1 MASGTKAAASRGNGG
16 VGRLLSAQEH
26 ARHVSAHSVR
36 QGEGLILDEAR
47 LPMKITRSSLLKAS
61 PFLALAAGFAGGALA
76 MALPDLATPQ
86 RAVVAPTE
94 QTDPYLQLVQAQPLV
109 RAAPSSRG
117 EVQLSFAP
125 VAAQAGPAV
134 VNVYAQRVVRGGMSR
149 DPFFGRF
156 GAPRVEQS
164 LGSGVIVR
172 ADGVIVTNNHVIEG
186 AQSLKVVLSD
196 RREFDAELVLADPR
210 VDLAVLRIN
219 AASER
224 LPILPFSDTHNLQVG
239 DLVLAIGNPFGLQ
252 QTVTS
257 GIISALART
266 EVGVSDY
273 AFFIQTDAAINRGNS
288 GGALVDMNGT
298 LVGINSAIFSE
309 GGGSNGIG
317 FAIPSEMVRRVVESA
332 VSGGRTVVRPWL
344 GARLQNVT
352 QELARSMGLAR
363 PEGVLV
369 TELYPRAAGERAGLR
384 NGDIILSVAGTEV
397 RDDGGV
403 RYQFATQR
411 PGARV
416 QLLVLRGGR
425 QTTLT
430 ATAEAPP
437 GGAPEARELSGRHP
451 LSGAT
456 VVTLTPAT
464 AETAGLDP
472 FADGVYI
479 QALDRRGI
487 AARQGFRPGDII
499 DAINGQPVR
508 DAAQLD
514 RALTQARAWVLGV
527 ERGGQRT
534 EVRFGM

>member
-1 MASGTKAAASRGNGG
+1 
-16 VGRLLSAQEH
+16 
-26 ARHVSAHSVR
+26 
-36 QGEGLILDEAR
+36 
-47 LPMKITRSSLLKAS
+47 MKISRSTLLKAS
-61 PFLALAAGFAGGALA
+61 PFAALIAGFAGGALA
-76 MALPDLATPQ
+76 ISPIVARQAPPLAS
-86 RAVVAPTE
+86 AE
-94 QTDPYLQLVQAQPLV
+94 QADPYLQLVQAGPVV
-109 RAAPSSRG
+109 RAAPASRG
-117 EVQLSFAP
+117 DMQLSFAP

-134 VNVYAQRVVRGGMSR
+134 VNVYAQRVVSGGMSR
-149 DPFFGRF
+149 DPFFRRF
-156 GAPRVEQS
+156 GGPRVEQS

-172 ADGVIVTNNHVIEG
+172 ADGIIVTNNHVIEG
-186 AQSLKVVLSD
+186 AQSLKVVLAD
-196 RREFDAELVLADPR
+196 RREFDAEMVLADAR
-210 VDLAVLRIN
+210 VDLAVLRIR
-219 AASER
+219 AGSER
-224 LPILPFSDTHNLQVG
+224 LPTLAFADTHNLQVG

-309 GGGSNGIG
+309 NGGSNGIG

-344 GARLQNVT
+344 GARVQTIT
-352 QELARSMGLAR
+352 QELARSMGLPR

-369 TELYPRAAGERAGLR
+369 TELYPRGAGERAGLR

-416 QLLVLRGGR
+416 LLAVLRAGR
-425 QTTLT
+425 QMTLT
-430 ATAEAPP
+430 AIAEAPP
-437 GGAPEARELSGRHP
+437 GGAPEARELTGRHP
-451 LSGAT
+451 LSGAR

-464 AETAGLDP
+464 AEEAGLDP
-472 FADGVYI
+472 FADGVFI
-479 QALDRRGI
+479 QALDRGGV
-487 AARQGFRPGDII
+487 AARVGFRTGDII
-499 DAINGQPVR
+499 DEINSRPIR
-508 DAAQLD
+508 DAAELD
-514 RALTQARAWVLGV
+514 RAMAQNRAWVIGV
-527 ERGGQRT
+527 ERGGQRG
-534 EVRFGM
+534 EIRFGM

>member
-1 MASGTKAAASRGNGG
+1 MN
-16 VGRLLSAQEH
+16 
-26 ARHVSAHSVR
+26 
-36 QGEGLILDEAR
+36 
-47 LPMKITRSSLLKAS
+47 ITRATLLKAS
-61 PFLALAAGFAGGALA
+61 PFAALIAGFAGGALA
-76 MALPDLATPQ
+76 IAPMAGQSSAPPPQ
-86 RAVVAPTE
+86 E
-94 QTDPYLQLVQAQPLV
+94 HSDPYLQLVQAEPLM

-117 EVQLSFAP
+117 EMQLSFAP
-125 VAAQAGPAV
+125 VAASAGPAV
-134 VNVYAQRVVRGGMSR
+134 VNVYAERVVRGMSR

-156 GAPRVEQS
+156 SAPRVQQS

-172 ADGVIVTNNHVIEG
+172 SDGVIVTNNHVIEG
-186 AQSLKVVLSD
+186 ARSLKIVLAD

-219 AASER
+219 PGAER
-224 LPILPFSDTHNLQVG
+224 LPTLAFADTHTLQVG
-239 DLVLAIGNPFGLQ
+239 DLVLAIGNPFGLS

-288 GGALVDMNGT
+288 GGALVDMNGA
-298 LVGINSAIFSE
+298 LVGINSAIYSE
-309 GGGSNGIG
+309 SGGSNGIG

-332 VSGGRTVVRPWL
+332 VSGGDTVIRPWL
-344 GARLQNVT
+344 GARLETMT
-352 QELARSMGLAR
+352 QERARALGLAR

-384 NGDIILSVAGTEV
+384 NGDIILTVAGAEV
-397 RDDGGV
+397 RDEGAV

-416 QLLVLRGGR
+416 PFTVLRDGR
-425 QTTLT
+425 RLTLT

-437 GGAPEARELSGRHP
+437 GGAPEARELSGSHP
-451 LSGAT
+451 LSGAR

-464 AETAGLDP
+464 AEASGLDP
-472 FADGVYI
+472 FKHGVFI
-479 QALDRRGI
+479 QALDRRGV
-487 AARQGFRPGDII
+487 AARVGFRPGDVI
-499 DAINGQPVR
+499 DEVNGAAVR

-514 RALTQARAWVLGV
+514 RAMAGANRWVIGV
-527 ERGGQRT
+527 ERNGQRA
-534 EVRFGM
+534 EIRF